1 METIQL
7 NQNIFER
14 TQVNVRSL
22 ITAEDFFD
30 AIDALGPGMPI
41 EQLKS
46 FVYDAPDIVR
56 GTNDFRYIVG
66 LYCGRFFCECE
77 SEDYPQVDISSLP
90 TKEEFFDAIAVEAYR
105 VLALESLE
113 IFIYDAPDIVRET
126 KQFEFMLGFY
136 DGRLLNE
143 GFGDNE
149 LF

>member
-66 LYCGRFFCECE
+66 LYCGRFFVNVNLKIIRK
-77 SEDYPQVDISSLP
+77 S
-90 TKEEFFDAIAVEAYR
+90 
-105 VLALESLE
+105 
-113 IFIYDAPDIVRET
+113 IFPLCPPKRSFLMQLQWKHIEYWRWKVWKFLYMTHLILSGKPNN
-126 KQFEFMLGFY
+126 
-136 DGRLLNE
+136 LN
-143 GFGDNE
+143 
-149 LF
+149 LC